1 MTMSGK
7 LNEKHPDA
15 AKYKVEADAI
25 WAAFN
30 RECEKI
36 EDNYGG
42 IRKETARFILK
53 DERPLI
59 KKLSSDMD
67 SLRKK
72 YNHVFK

>member
-1 MTMSGK
+1 MSGK

-15 AKYKVEADAI
+15 AKYKEEADAI

-42 IRKETARFILK
+42 KRKETARVIL
-53 DERPLI
+53 
-59 KKLSSDMD
+59 
-67 SLRKK
+67 
-72 YNHVFK
+72 

>member
-1 MTMSGK
+1 MRNTQMQRSTRMRLTQYG
-7 LNEKHPDA
+7 
-15 AKYKVEADAI
+15 
-25 WAAFN
+25 AFN

-59 KKLSSDMD
+59 KKLSNDMD

-72 YNHVFK
+72 YKHVFK